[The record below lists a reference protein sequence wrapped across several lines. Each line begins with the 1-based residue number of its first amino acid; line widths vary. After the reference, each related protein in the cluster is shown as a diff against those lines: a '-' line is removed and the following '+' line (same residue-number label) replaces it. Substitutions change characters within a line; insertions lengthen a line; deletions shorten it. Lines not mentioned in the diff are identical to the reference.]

1 MRKVIFF
8 NFEESEES
16 NDIKQK
22 LAGLTEGDEVNVHLG
37 EKIHYEAAFKSYNS
51 ADETAAFIIDRFYE
65 NGGELVSFKLNEI
78 TGLELPLSEET
89 VEGEDE

>member
-8 NFEESEES
+8 NFEES
-16 NDIKQK
+16 NNIKQK

-51 ADETAAFIIDRFYE
+51 DDETAAFIIDRFYE
-65 NGGELVSFKLNEI
+65 NGGELVTFHLDEI
-78 TGLELPLSEET
+78 TGLELPLSEDA